1 MTTFMIVLCGLL
13 FAASVVIAV
22 LLLFRGVDKT
32 LEQMD
37 AIAPPVLPRPE
48 PRIRPKSKPSVSA
61 ETPIVSSSA
70 AASPPKAKPVE
81 SPEKPPTSTIEK
93 PKPSA
98 PEPKPELPIT
108 LPPLVSTTPTVSR
121 FPTSAPKPFA
131 PVVNVDTKAPEP
143 KIIERVVEV
152 IKEVFVPAPTP
163 PAIPPEAI
171 KVRFTSAKGRLLA
184 EDVLLPKQR
193 RPCVKR
199 NVDGVQSVFQ
209 CSHKDGETWVYRR
222 QSVERE

>member
-1 MTTFMIVLCGLL
+1 MTFTIVLCGLL
-13 FAASVVIAV
+13 FAVCLVIAV

-48 PRIRPKSKPSVSA
+48 PRIRPK
-61 ETPIVSSSA
+61 
-70 AASPPKAKPVE
+70 
-81 SPEKPPTSTIEK
+81 PEPEA
-93 PKPSA
+93 KPSA
-98 PEPKPELPIT
+98 PVSVTKPAPSVAPLPPPSPKPEPTTSPIAPPPESKPEAPIALVPKP
-108 LPPLVSTTPTVSR
+108 LPPPTPAP
-121 FPTSAPKPFA
+121 PT
-131 PVVNVDTKAPEP
+131 EP

>member
-1 MTTFMIVLCGLL
+1 MTFTIVLCGLL
-13 FAASVVIAV
+13 FAVCLVIAV

-48 PRIRPKSKPSVSA
+48 PRIRPK
-61 ETPIVSSSA
+61 
-70 AASPPKAKPVE
+70 
-81 SPEKPPTSTIEK
+81 PEPEA
-93 PKPSA
+93 KPSA
-98 PEPKPELPIT
+98 PVSVTKPAPSVAPLPPPSPKPEPIA
-108 LPPLVSTTPTVSR
+108 LV
-121 FPTSAPKPFA
+121 PKPAPPPA
-131 PVVNVDTKAPEP
+131 PVALKPLPAPEP

-199 NVDGVQSVFQ
+199 NVDGAQSVFQ